1 MPIVVAVAAAI
12 VCRPTAAIPFPSLSP
27 CLTVLLS
34 QCALRRVQVLYKPG
48 TAPFVKAA
56 RIEIEIDQSFFTL
69 GPRERVK

>member
-1 MPIVVAVAAAI
+1 MPIVVAVAAAV
-12 VCRPTAAIPFPSLSP
+12 VCRPTVPPPPPPVSQSP
-27 CLTVLLS
+27 CLTVS

>member
-1 MPIVVAVAAAI
+1 MPIVVAVAAAV
-12 VCRPTAAIPFPSLSP
+12 VCRPTVPPPS
-27 CLTVLLS
+27 CLPVLLS